1 MNFDMTRMKLARYR
15 QCCNYSRVITII
27 DTRTICAL
35 VHDLYLSNAII
46 TCSLNNMLVI
56 TPLEMKVKR
65 QVDILDHLSKKIS

>member
-27 DTRTICAL
+27 DMIRAL
-35 VHDLYLSNAII
+35 VHDLYFSNAII
-46 TCSLNNMLVI
+46 TYSLNNMLVI